1 MQLAR
6 ILFVT
11 ALLLLSC
18 SPSILGQ
25 TVRTDVKL
33 ADVRMRDVCILADEK
48 TVTPAAKALPDWLR
62 FFVSQSRFGLWKG
75 VVPTIP
81 LGIGLELALA
91 EIPYTLG
98 WGFFLCLEHRT
109 GNQAISHP
117 SPTFSPMS
125 FMIAKSICSM
135 S

>member
-1 MQLAR
+1 MPVTGALR
-6 ILFVT
+6 I
-11 ALLLLSC
+11 
-18 SPSILGQ
+18 SPNNLHSPQ
-25 TVRTDVKL
+25 
-33 ADVRMRDVCILADEK
+33 C
-48 TVTPAAKALPDWLR
+48 
-62 FFVSQSRFGLWKG
+62 
-75 VVPTIP
+75 
-81 LGIGLELALA
+81 LELPLA